1 MFGHSRH
8 VHYATDL
15 NDLVAI
21 PKIEEL
27 VSAGCS
33 IINVHVE
40 RADHKAV
47 GLSCS
52 LVHDT
57 RLSKV
62 DKHYGAFKDVIV
74 FFKELMLYFNFRDV
88 LNGDIQSVVFFIF

>member
-74 FFKELMLYFNFRDV
+74 LFKELMLYFNFRDV